1 MKNKTVIIENDAL
14 QNYLFL
20 AAKRAGGQTQLAANL
35 GISLSYLNGVMTDA
49 RLAGKKLLA
58 AIGWRE
64 RRIFEP
70 DPRARLHPQNY

>member
-35 GISLSYLNGVMTDA
+35 GVSLSYLNGVMTGA

-64 RRIFEP
+64 KRIFEP
-70 DPRARLHPQNY
+70 DPHSRR

>member
-1 MKNKTVIIENDAL
+1 MKNKTIIIENDAL

-35 GISLSYLNGVMTDA
+35 GVSLSYLNGVMTGA

-64 RRIFEP
+64 KRIFEP
-70 DPRARLHPQNY
+70 DPHSRR

>member
-1 MKNKTVIIENDAL
+1 MKNKTIIIENDAL

-35 GISLSYLNGVMTDA
+35 GVSLSYLNGVMTGA

-64 RRIFEP
+64 KRIFEP
-70 DPRARLHPQNY
+70 EPHSRR

>member
-20 AAKRAGGQTQLAANL
+20 AAKRAGSQTQLAANL
-35 GISLSYLNGVMTDA
+35 GISLSYLNGVMTGA

-70 DPRARLHPQNY
+70 DPRARLHV